1 LGTVLLNDFAATSLP
16 QAAAA
21 RGLSRL
27 PYQPAD
33 LPPERPLD
41 MPVQSFDE
49 APELKRQVV
58 TSPEGIMER
67 RLLLVLGSLAIG
79 LMAASDLA
87 SPLRQDGTSLVDGAL
102 FLLYLSLFCW
112 VAFGFLSALAGFF
125 ALAGNRTTTIGDEAE
140 LRLPR
145 KRTAVLIP
153 IYNEDVDQIFSRVA
167 RMTAMVE
174 EIGAAK
180 LFDFFV
186 LSDSRAELEER
197 ERAAF
202 QTARLASAVPVYYRR
217 RPKNI
222 ARKPGN
228 IAEWVGRFG
237 GGYDYMI
244 VLDADSLMSGRAMAQ
259 LASAMER
266 APSVGLIQTVPTVI
280 NARTLFARWQQ
291 FCGAAYGPVA
301 GAGLAWWSGS
311 EGTFW
316 GHNAIIRVRAF
327 AESCGLP
334 ELSGPEPFGGH
345 VMSHD
350 IVEAALLRRR
360 GWAVHMVELPEGSH
374 EEFPPTLTDF
384 AIRDRRWCQGN
395 LQHLRMLNIAG
406 LHWVSRFQMFMGA
419 SAYLAS
425 PLWML
430 LMMATLLHPLMI
442 TDSPLGS
449 PPSSWLVALTILLLL
464 GPKFLSFIWLCM
476 DRPRRMA
483 LGGIGQIARTMAL
496 EIPLS
501 ILVAPITML
510 AQTIAVAGV
519 LRGRPSG
526 WSPQRR
532 EADGIPL
539 DQAVRDYRWHLV
551 AALPFL
557 IGTLAGPGVM
567 FWLLPV
573 AVSLLLAPWIVAVT
587 SSCQAGEWL
596 ARRGMFRTPED
607 ILHFPMTPVRRMP
620 TPYVSP
626 RRATLNLGKCAY
638 A

>member
-1 LGTVLLNDFAATSLP
+1 
-16 QAAAA
+16 
-21 RGLSRL
+21 
-27 PYQPAD
+27 
-33 LPPERPLD
+33 
-41 MPVQSFDE
+41 MPTQSFEE

-58 TSPEGIMER
+58 TSPAGMTER
-67 RLLLVLGSLAIG
+67 RLLLILGSLAVG

-87 SPLRQDGTSLVDGAL
+87 SPLREDGTSVIDGAL

-112 VAFGFLSALAGFF
+112 VAFGFLSALAGFI
-125 ALAGNRTTTIGDEAE
+125 ALVSNRTTTLADETE

-153 IYNEDVDQIFSRVA
+153 IYNEDVDQIFGRVA
-167 RMTAMVE
+167 KMTAMVE
-174 EIGAAK
+174 DIGAAG
-180 LFDFFV
+180 LFDFFI

-197 ERAAF
+197 EHAVYRKV
-202 QTARLASAVPVYYRR
+202 RSASAVPVYYRR
-217 RPKNI
+217 RSKNV

-228 IAEWVGRFG
+228 IAEWLSRFG
-237 GGYDYMI
+237 GGYDFMI

-316 GHNAIIRVRAF
+316 GHNAIIRIRAF

-345 VMSHD
+345 IMSHD

-395 LQHLRMLNIAG
+395 LQHLRLLNGAG
-406 LHWVSRFQMFMGA
+406 LHWVSRFQMLMGA

-425 PLWML
+425 PLWMV
-430 LMMATLLHPLMI
+430 LMMATLLHPLMFA
-442 TDSPLGS
+442 DSPLGS
-449 PPSSWLVALTILLLL
+449 PPSSWLVALTALLLL
-464 GPKFLSFIWLCM
+464 GPKLLSFIWLCI
-476 DRPRRMA
+476 DRQRQRA
-483 LGGIGQIARTMAL
+483 LGGIGRIARTMAI

-510 AQTIAVAGV
+510 AQTIAVIGV

-539 DQAVRDYRWHLV
+539 RQALHDYRWHLL
-551 AALPFL
+551 AAVPILA
-557 IGTLAGPGVM
+557 GTLAGTSDM
-567 FWLLPV
+567 FWLYPV
-573 AVSLLLAPWIVAVT
+573 IISLLLAPFIVAIT
-587 SSCQAGEWL
+587 SCCRAGDWL

-607 ILHFPMTPVRRMP
+607 MLRLPMARSGRKPRT
-620 TPYVSP
+620 YVYARP
-626 RRATLNLGKCAY
+626 ALNLGKCAY

>member
-1 LGTVLLNDFAATSLP
+1 MLNRFTATSVL
-16 QAAAA
+16 QATRANN
-21 RGLSRL
+21 LSRL
-27 PYQPAD
+27 QDGLAD
-33 LPPERPLD
+33 LPREAPLD
-41 MPVQSFDE
+41 MPVQSFEE

-58 TSPEGIMER
+58 TSPDGMTER
-67 RLLLVLGSLAIG
+67 RLLLILGSLAVG

-87 SPLRQDGTSLVDGAL
+87 SPLREDGTSIIDGAL

-125 ALAGNRTTTIGDEAE
+125 ALVGNRTTTLAEETE

-153 IYNEDVDQIFSRVA
+153 IYNEDVDQIFGRVA
-167 RMTAMVE
+167 KMTAMVE
-174 EIGAAK
+174 EIGAAG
-180 LFDFFV
+180 LFDFFI
-186 LSDSRAELEER
+186 LSDSRAQLEAR
-197 ERAAF
+197 EHAVFRK
-202 QTARLASAVPVYYRR
+202 TRSARSVPVYYRR
-217 RPKNI
+217 RPQNI

-237 GGYDYMI
+237 GAYDFMI

-259 LASAMER
+259 LATAMER

-316 GHNAIIRVRAF
+316 GHNAIIRIRAF

-345 VMSHD
+345 IMSHD

-395 LQHLRMLNIAG
+395 LQHLRLLNVAG
-406 LHWVSRFQMFMGA
+406 LHWVSRFQLLMGA

-425 PLWML
+425 PLWMA
-430 LMMATLLHPLMI
+430 LMMATLMHPLI
-442 TDSPLGS
+442 FVDSPLGS
-449 PPSSWLVALTILLLL
+449 PPSSWLVALTVLLLL
-464 GPKFLSFIWLCM
+464 GPKLLSFIWLCT
-476 DRPRRMA
+476 DRQRHMA
-483 LGGIGQIARTMAL
+483 LGGLGRIARTMAL

-510 AQTIAVAGV
+510 AQTIAVIGV

-539 DQAVRDYRWHLV
+539 RQAFHDYRSHLLTAV
-551 AALPFL
+551 PFLAGIL
-557 IGTLAGPGVM
+557 IGTSAMV
-567 FWLLPV
+567 WLYPV
-573 AVSLLLAPWIVAVT
+573 VISLLLAPIIVAVT
-587 SSCQAGEWL
+587 SSCYVGEWL
-596 ARRGMFRTPED
+596 ARHGAFRTPED
-607 ILHFPMTPVRRMP
+607 IVRLPMARARRKP
-620 TPYVSP
+620 QPYISP
-626 RRATLNLGKCAY
+626 RPALNLGKCAY